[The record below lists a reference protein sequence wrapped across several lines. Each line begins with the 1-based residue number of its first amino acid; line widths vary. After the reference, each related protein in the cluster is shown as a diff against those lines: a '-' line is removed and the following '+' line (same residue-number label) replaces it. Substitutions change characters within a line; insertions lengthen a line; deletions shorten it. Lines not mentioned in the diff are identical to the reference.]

1 MRYSELAKSLKPSDT
16 RELVKLATIPDLF
29 NFASGLP
36 ASEMF
41 PLEQMAKVDAEI
53 YRTKGAQALQYGA
66 TEGYYPLR
74 EQIAARMK
82 KAFQVVCSAEN
93 VMLTTGSQQ
102 GLSLLGQL
110 FFQVKCFHCFF
121 SFPLCHMAY
130 RKSSGTAFITI
141 GFINGRLFFLQLLG
155 IQPALFII

>member
-110 FFQVKCFHCFF
+110 FLDKGDIVLVESPTYLGALSGLGTCFPQFM
-121 SFPLCHMAY
+121 PVL
-130 RKSSGTAFITI
+130 
-141 GFINGRLFFLQLLG
+141 
-155 IQPALFII
+155 